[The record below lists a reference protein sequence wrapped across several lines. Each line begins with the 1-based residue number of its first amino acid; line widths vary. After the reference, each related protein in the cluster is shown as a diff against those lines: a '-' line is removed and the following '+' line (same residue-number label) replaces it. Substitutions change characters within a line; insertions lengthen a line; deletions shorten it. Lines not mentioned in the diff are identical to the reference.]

1 MRLSSVV
8 VAVILFFSPAALAQH
23 SSGGGGSSSS
33 GSSGGSSHSS
43 SGGGSSGGSSHAS
56 SSSGG
61 SNHSAGTHSSAGS
74 HSSNAHNSG
83 SNSSSHN
90 SAASSGSRSNGPP
103 ARSGTVVS
111 RGDNTRTTREPVR
124 KPVQAKENAASAK
137 TAQPAK
143 RSFFSFLRHPF
154 HKSPKPAEADLRR
167 PVCKGEDC
175 KKPMPKPPAPAP
187 VFVESDLRRPIC
199 KGKACQCPSGETPGK
214 NGGCVVAPT
223 INGPC
228 AAGQSSIGGACV
240 AASHQCQANEH
251 WNGTSCVLRQADCAT
266 IEARAASLT
275 NEVRGAKT
283 QMQNGCS
290 NSSAGQDCS
299 ALKQNYDGAVER
311 YRMLLNE
318 AAPNCRSML
327 VDPLSL

>member
-8 VAVILFFSPAALAQH
+8 VAVILFFSPAVLAQH

-90 SAASSGSRSNGPP
+90 SAASSGSRLNVPP
-103 ARSGTVVS
+103 ARSGTVLS
-111 RGDNTRTTREPVR
+111 RGDNTRTTREPGG
-124 KPVQAKENAASAK
+124 KPVQAKNAASAK
-137 TAQPAK
+137 TAQPARK
-143 RSFFSFLRHPF
+143 GFFSFLRHPF

-167 PVCKGEDC
+167 PVCKGKDC
-175 KKPMPKPPAPAP
+175 KKPTPKPPAPAP
-187 VFVESDLRRPIC
+187 VFAESDLRRPIC
-199 KGKACQCPSGETPGK
+199 RGKACQCPSGETPGK

-290 NSSAGQDCS
+290 NSSVEQDCS